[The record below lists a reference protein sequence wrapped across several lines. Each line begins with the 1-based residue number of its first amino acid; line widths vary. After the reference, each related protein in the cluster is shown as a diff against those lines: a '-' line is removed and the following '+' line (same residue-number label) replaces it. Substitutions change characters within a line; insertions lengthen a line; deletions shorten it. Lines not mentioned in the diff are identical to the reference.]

1 MSAIPEDFVD
11 ISGDGG
17 LLKKIIKEGT
27 GELPPKGYE
36 IRAHYTGTLD
46 DGTVFD
52 SSVKRGQEFK
62 FTLGVRNVILGWVI
76 ILMLKKMQNIK

>member
-1 MSAIPEDFVD
+1 MSATTIPEGFID

-27 GELPPKGYE
+27 GDLPPEGCE
-36 IRAHYTGTLD
+36 VRAHYTGTLD

-52 SSVKRGQEFK
+52 SSVKRGKEFK
-62 FTLGVRNVILGWVI
+62 FTLGTRNVILGWVI
-76 ILMLKKMQNIK
+76 K